1 MIDLPRT
8 TPHIYVSSIL
18 ALNISSPEHTGD
30 WHSSVYWEH
39 PENCKLDLWI
49 FGEGQKF
56 NTNGLLGQLGIIDG
70 TVRLNQMGYHQ
81 KCSPVWVADHPR
93 AFVDLL
99 YVSVLQSGNINTL
112 TLDDWFPSIEDKER
126 VYEVLSVLEKKL
138 DNRQK
143 EVLQQ
148 WELQNPIAE

>member
-1 MIDLPRT
+1 MDFWRRT
-8 TPHIYVSSIL
+8 KV
-18 ALNISSPEHTGD
+18 
-30 WHSSVYWEH
+30 
-39 PENCKLDLWI
+39 
-49 FGEGQKF
+49 
-56 NTNGLLGQLGIIDG
+56 NTNALLGELGIIDG

-81 KCSPVWVADHPR
+81 NYSPVWVADHPR

-99 YVSVLQSGNINTL
+99 YISVLQSGKINTL

-143 EVLQQ
+143 GVLWQ
-148 WELQNPIAE
+148 WKLKNPMAE

>member
-56 NTNGLLGQLGIIDG
+56 NTNGLLGELGIYRWYCPFKSNG
-70 TVRLNQMGYHQ
+70 
-81 KCSPVWVADHPR
+81 
-93 AFVDLL
+93 
-99 YVSVLQSGNINTL
+99 VSSEMFSCVGS
-112 TLDDWFPSIEDKER
+112 
-126 VYEVLSVLEKKL
+126 
-138 DNRQK
+138 
-143 EVLQQ
+143 
-148 WELQNPIAE
+148 

>member
-56 NTNGLLGQLGIIDG
+56 NTNALLGELGIIDG

-81 KCSPVWVADHPR
+81 KYSPVWVADHPR

-99 YVSVLQSGNINTL
+99 YISVLQSGKINTL

-143 EVLQQ
+143 EVLWQ
-148 WELQNPIAE
+148 WKLKNPIAE

>member
-1 MIDLPRT
+1 M
-8 TPHIYVSSIL
+8 
-18 ALNISSPEHTGD
+18 
-30 WHSSVYWEH
+30 
-39 PENCKLDLWI
+39 
-49 FGEGQKF
+49 F
-56 NTNGLLGQLGIIDG
+56 
-70 TVRLNQMGYHQ
+70 
-81 KCSPVWVADHPR
+81 SPVWVADHPR